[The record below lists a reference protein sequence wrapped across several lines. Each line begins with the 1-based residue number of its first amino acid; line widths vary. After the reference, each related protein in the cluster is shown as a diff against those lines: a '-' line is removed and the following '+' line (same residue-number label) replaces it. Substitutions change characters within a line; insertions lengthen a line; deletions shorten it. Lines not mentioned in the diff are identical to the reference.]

1 MKNHYLRSFAFAAMA
16 ALMLASTGCKKD
28 DNKDPEPEP
37 QPCFVRVTQS
47 GVRDAMPDVL
57 TVKLGKDF
65 SQNEVYCPSDGKN
78 LLPYDDDNAII
89 TECLTT
95 TSFRYRKVIP
105 VKIPGKGYSCP
116 ANALRF
122 DASTSINVSE
132 GDFETFSL
140 TYTSA
145 DGKISFSKTVTVK
158 VTK

>member
-1 MKNHYLRSFAFAAMA
+1 MKNHYPRSFAFAAMA
-16 ALMLASTGCKKD
+16 AFMLASTGCKKD
-28 DNKDPEPEP
+28 NKDPQPEP

-78 LLPYDDDNAII
+78 LLPYDDDNTIEK
-89 TECLTT
+89 ECLTT
-95 TSFRYRKVIP
+95 TSIMRWKVVP
-105 VKIPGKGYSCP
+105 VTIPGKGYSCP

-122 DASTSINVSE
+122 DARTTSVDVKE

-158 VTK
+158 VIK